1 MPRPPAA
8 RDKLL
13 DAYADILRTGG
24 ERAATLEA
32 VAGQAGVSK
41 GGLLYHFKTKE
52 ALAEALSERM
62 LELGRADV
70 EKMRTAPDGPSSYYV
85 RTSVNTKS
93 AFDVTYAAMIR
104 LSQAYVAPARHAL
117 ETIHGWWLDLILEEV
132 QEPSV
137 AETIMLIGDGLY
149 SYAALPGEL
158 DRPEAGGDMVG
169 LLRQVEVLKAAA
181 KAQIAAAG
189 A

>member
-13 DAYADILRTGG
+13 DAYADILKSGG
-24 ERAATLEA
+24 ERAATLDA
-32 VAGQAGVSK
+32 VATQAGVSK

-52 ALAEALSERM
+52 ALAEALCERM
-62 LELGRADV
+62 LDLGREDV
-70 EKMRTAPDGPSSYYV
+70 EKMRTAPDGPSAYYV
-85 RTSVNTKS
+85 RTSINTKS

-104 LSQAYVAPARHAL
+104 LSQAYVAPARMAL
-117 ETIHGWWLDLILEEV
+117 ETIHGWWLDLIREEV
-132 QEPSV
+132 VEPSV

-149 SYAALPGEL
+149 SYSALPGDL
-158 DRPEAGGDMVG
+158 DRPEAGGDMDG

-181 KAQIAAAG
+181 KSQLAERG
-189 A
+189 

>member
-1 MPRPPAA
+1 MSRPPAA

-13 DAYADILRTGG
+13 DAYADILRDGG

-32 VAGQAGVSK
+32 VATKAGVSK

-62 LELGRADV
+62 LELGRLDV
-70 EKMRTAPDGPSSYYV
+70 EKMRAAAEGPSRYFV

-93 AFDVTYAAMIR
+93 AFDVTYGAMIR
-104 LSQAYVAPARHAL
+104 LSQASVAPARHAL
-117 ETIHGWWLDLILEEV
+117 EAIHGWWLDLILEEV
-132 QEPSV
+132 GEPAV

-149 SYAALPGEL
+149 SYSALPGEL
-158 DRPEAGGDMVG
+158 NRPEAGGDMDG

-181 KAQIAAAG
+181 AAAR